1 MVLTAPAAARR
12 SGVVPHRPSPRR
24 AALLRGTLP
33 LCPRLRPQLS
43 SIRAQL
49 RSAASPGTPADCQ
62 PSGPPPAAARRV
74 GAPALQSPR
83 HWTAVSLPSLLP
95 YFIWFYGTN
104 FVRCVPASPHR
115 PLSSSGH
122 KHKLFLIRLLC
133 TGMGRQSRPVPFP
146 GARGFPFPVQGAG
159 AGLSPLPLYFLL
171 GARESRTSRRLPQPP
186 FASRLRDFQLSPF
199 LSSCFSA
206 RLPAAFSIF
215 PVSDLSPSQRRH
227 KAKYSRMLQVY
238 KYSSERASKS
248 LEGKEECVRRQKAK
262 HRSAAA
268 DALVMLGFRG
278 GGPSPFAV
286 CLGGIF
292 SGAGR
297 WR

>member
-1 MVLTAPAAARR
+1 MCARL
-12 SGVVPHRPSPRR
+12 PPPPTPLLWTQTQ
-24 AALLRGTLP
+24 ALLDSAP
-33 LCPRLRPQLS
+33 LHRDG
-43 SIRAQL
+43 
-49 RSAASPGTPADCQ
+49 AA
-62 PSGPPPAAARRV
+62 
-74 GAPALQSPR
+74 
-83 HWTAVSLPSLLP
+83 
-95 YFIWFYGTN
+95 
-104 FVRCVPASPHR
+104 VPA
-115 PLSSSGH
+115 
-122 KHKLFLIRLLC
+122 C
-133 TGMGRQSRPVPFP
+133 PFP
-146 GARGFPFPVQGAG
+146 GGKRLSFPRAGSRGQTLTLTSLFPIRSKGVPH
-159 AGLSPLPLYFLL
+159 LPPPP
-171 GARESRTSRRLPQPP
+171 EPP

-199 LSSCFSA
+199 LSSRFSA
-206 RLPAAFSIF
+206 RLPAAFFIF